1 MTTNTATEAAPQRE
15 RDQEAKRLARRKAWK
30 RRLPLLPALIFTIIL
45 TQIPFLMNIWYS
57 LTEWKVTPP
66 TPRTFNGISNY
77 LDLFSNTF
85 FRSAAWI
92 TALMTFLAVGLSILF
107 GLAIAMLLDRE
118 FFGRSF
124 IRTLL
129 ITPFL
134 IMPVVAGLVRKN
146 QMFDS
151 LYGVLNWVLE
161 AIGLESIAFV
171 TQFPMMSIVAVLV
184 WQWTPFMMLILL
196 AGLQGQSGDVL
207 EAAAVDGSSGFS
219 TFRYI
224 TFPGLRPFIE
234 LGALL
239 GSIYLIQVF
248 DHIEVISGGGPGST
262 NLPYFVYQRSI
273 GGGWDFG
280 AAAAYSNVV
289 VVASIILATLGLRL
303 LSSLLPKE
311 GHA

>member
-1 MTTNTATEAAPQRE
+1 
-15 RDQEAKRLARRKAWK
+15 
-30 RRLPLLPALIFTIIL
+30 
-45 TQIPFLMNIWYS
+45 MNIWYS

-134 IMPVVAGLVRKN
+134 IMPVVAGLVWKN

>member
-134 IMPVVAGLVRKN
+134 IMPVVAGLVWKN

>member
-1 MTTNTATEAAPQRE
+1 
-15 RDQEAKRLARRKAWK
+15 
-30 RRLPLLPALIFTIIL
+30 LIFTIIL

-134 IMPVVAGLVRKN
+134 IMPVVAGLVWKN